1 MEILGDNMGC
11 VPRQKRK
18 PIILAIVVFL
28 ALSAGVSVYFRLW
41 GVGFLALFLLL
52 YVLARY
58 LFIEFCYIIS
68 PRGSGEV
75 TDLAPSY
82 GVLTNMPYSM
92 LDLTVTR
99 KHPFGEPAVQSILSL
114 QLLKETV
121 FVGTDRGKMREI
133 RKKYKAENGGRFV
146 VYDYTVTPCTRDGL
160 MLVFEDGEEYIGV
173 LIEADEAMRKFFEI
187 VG

>member
-1 MEILGDNMGC
+1 MGC

-18 PIILAIVVFL
+18 PMIFALVVFL

-58 LFIEFCYIIS
+58 LFIEFCYIIG
-68 PRGSGEV
+68 PRGSDLV
-75 TDLAPSY
+75 SDLAPSY
-82 GVLTNMPYSM
+82 GVLSNVPYSM

-99 KHPFGEPAVQSILSL
+99 KHPFGEPAVQSVLSL
-114 QLLKETV
+114 ESLKESVTV
-121 FVGTDRGKMREI
+121 GGECEKLREV
-133 RKKYKAENGGRFV
+133 RRKYKVENGGRFV
-146 VYDYTVTPCTRDGL
+146 IYDYTVTPRSGDGL
-160 MLVFEDGEEYIGV
+160 ILIFEDGEEYIGV
-173 LIEADEAMRKFFEI
+173 LIEADEAMKRFFEV

>member
-1 MEILGDNMGC
+1 MGC

-18 PIILAIVVFL
+18 PMILEHVVFL

-58 LFIEFCYIIS
+58 LLIEFCYIIG

-82 GVLTNMPYSM
+82 GVLANVPYSM

-99 KHPFGEPAVQSILSL
+99 KHPFGEPAVKSVLSL
-114 QLLKETV
+114 GSLKESV
-121 FVGTDRGKMREI
+121 MIGSERGKMREI
-133 RKKYKAENGGRFV
+133 RRKYKEENGGRFV
-146 VYDYTVTPCTRDGL
+146 IYDYTVTPRSGDGL
-160 MLVFEDGEEYIGV
+160 MLIFEDGEEYIGV
-173 LIEADEAMRKFFEI
+173 MLEADETMKQIFEV

>member
-1 MEILGDNMGC
+1 MGC

-18 PIILAIVVFL
+18 PMIFALVVFL

-58 LFIEFCYIIS
+58 LLIEFCYIIG
-68 PRGSGEV
+68 PRGGEEV
-75 TDLAPSY
+75 SDLAPSY
-82 GVLTNMPYSM
+82 GVLANVPYSM

-99 KHPFGEPAVQSILSL
+99 KHPFGEPAVQSVLSL
-114 QLLKETV
+114 GSLKESV
-121 FVGTDRGKMREI
+121 MIGSERGKMREI
-133 RKKYKAENGGRFV
+133 RQKYKGENGGRFV
-146 VYDYTVTPCTRDGL
+146 IYDYTVTPRSGDGL
-160 MLVFEDGEEYIGV
+160 MLIFEDGEEYIGV
-173 LIEADEAMRKFFEI
+173 LIEADEAMREFFEI

>member
-1 MEILGDNMGC
+1 MGC

-28 ALSAGVSVYFRLW
+28 ALSAGVSAYFRLW
-41 GVGFLALFLLL
+41 GVGFLALFLLM
-52 YVLARY
+52 YVLTRY
-58 LFIEFCYIIS
+58 LFIEFCYIIG

-75 TDLAPSY
+75 SDLAPSY

-99 KHPFGEPAVQSILSL
+99 KHPFGEPTVQSILSL
-114 QLLKETV
+114 QLLKEAV
-121 FVGTDRGKMREI
+121 FVGTDREKMRET
-133 RKKYKAENGGRFV
+133 RQKYKAENGGRFV
-146 VYDYTVTPCTRDGL
+146 VYDYTITPRSQDGL
-160 MLVFEDGEEYIGV
+160 MLIFEDGEEYIGV
-173 LIEADEAMRKFFEI
+173 IIEADEAMKRFFEV